1 MRGPRGVERRKRI
14 YYMRTVPHYAVQ
26 LRGYTTW
33 VRMNGG
39 TTTDLYATVR
49 RAGSR
54 RPRFQTSTG
63 AVRGDRWDGSEG
75 GTAIHPGEVNDAII
89 WIQ

>member
-1 MRGPRGVERRKRI
+1 
-14 YYMRTVPHYAVQ
+14 MRTVLHYAVQ
-26 LRGYTTW
+26 LRGYITW
-33 VRMNGG
+33 VQMNGG
-39 TTTDLYATVR
+39 TTIDR
-49 RAGSR
+49 RAGGR